1 MPVQQEESNYTSP
14 GGEEDES
21 VQTCSFLPL
30 RISTP
35 FFFFSPS
42 QAFLSLYAN
51 LFLSGA
57 VKNHFVYFTIIQGQR
72 GIPSNT
78 EQNLPI
84 ERASSWP

>member
-1 MPVQQEESNYTSP
+1 MAVEQEESHYTSP
-14 GGEEDES
+14 GGKEDEPE
-21 VQTCSFLPL
+21 QTCPFLPL
-30 RISTP
+30 RLSTP
-35 FFFFSPS
+35 FFFFFPS

-51 LFLSGA
+51 LFPSGA

-78 EQNLPI
+78 EGNLSI